1 VFTSSDSPHAK
12 YSAKYS
18 APLVAAPTV
27 GLWRVLLPWGL
38 ACLVSVGIVAYLGL
52 TQSGPSTIV
61 SALISGLSGLAAA
74 LLLGFVWTW
83 GRYGSVAPS
92 AKYLLNAADK
102 SPHAHLITTSGGS
115 LIYANAAFHAIF
127 SVSREEG
134 SRKSS
139 PLETMAGHLIGG
151 TEADEALQRLR
162 NQAALGAQTHDEF
175 SVMGSRTNAPEWKRI
190 TVQSVGQ
197 SFGGWGTILW
207 VVEDVTARHQ
217 IDIVLRREEEV
228 LADLLDQ
235 LPAGFF
241 SADANGRIIYAN
253 QILKSWLGLSDD
265 ENLVGR
271 SFSDF
276 VALDDDDSN
285 TPVWEE
291 GEVDV
296 SRGEVAL
303 RTVEGVTFKVCLI
316 QSQQTGGAGDMVY
329 SRSVVLKDM
338 AWRREGVGA
347 EVARWQFEEA
357 PVGIV
362 MIDLQGNIT
371 DCNRAFLSLLGVHR
385 DAVAGQPFSDRLIQE
400 DRGEVGGV
408 LSKIVM
414 GASRAAHLEVRMP
427 ASRERELVVSLYAS
441 RIDDDDGDI
450 TGLVLHF
457 IDATEQKHLEVQF
470 AQSQKMQAV
479 GQLAGGVAHDFNNLL
494 TAMIGFCDL
503 LLERHGPGDPSF
515 ADIMQIKQNSN
526 RATNLVRQLLAF
538 SRKQTLEPELVD
550 VSELLGDISNLL
562 GRLIGETIDL
572 NIEHGRDVGLI
583 RVDRGQFDQVIINLA
598 VNARDA
604 MPGGGAVTI
613 RTNSVTLEKQVS
625 RAHEVIPAG
634 DYVTVEV
641 VDTGSGISPQNINH
655 IFEPFF
661 STKDVGAG
669 TGLGLST
676 VYGIVHQSDGF
687 IFVDSGMGAG
697 TTFIMYL
704 PRTEAGS
711 GEVLS
716 YDDEGDPVSR
726 EDQVRFS
733 PKDDGDTTETDL
745 TGEGTVLLVEDEDAV
760 RMFGSRALTNKGY
773 TVLEADNGEAALD
786 VINGTDV
793 TIDLIVSDVVM
804 PGMDG
809 HTLVRLVRHELPNVK
824 VILMSG
830 YAEDVFIE
838 EIDRDPD
845 IHFLPKPFSL
855 KKLAGKVK
863 EVMEG

>member
-1 VFTSSDSPHAK
+1 MFTSPDSPHAK
-12 YSAKYS
+12 YSA
-18 APLVAAPTV
+18 PVAQLPAV
-27 GLWRVLLPWGL
+27 GLWRSLLPWGL
-38 ACLVSVGIVAYLGL
+38 ACLLSLGIIGYLGL
-52 TQSGPSTIV
+52 SASASSAIV
-61 SALISGLSGLAAA
+61 LALISGLSGLAAA
-74 LLLGFVWTW
+74 SLLGFVWTW
-83 GRYGSVAPS
+83 GRHSSASPA

-102 SPHAHLITTSGGS
+102 SPHAHLITTPGGS
-115 LIYANAAFHAIF
+115 LIYANAAFHAMFPIL
-127 SVSREEG
+127 RDGG
-134 SRKSS
+134 STKRP
-139 PLETMAGHLIGG
+139 PLEVISQHLSGG
-151 TEADEALQRLR
+151 DEANEALQRLR
-162 NQAALGAQTHDEF
+162 NQATLGVRAHDKLATT
-175 SVMGSRTNAPEWKRI
+175 SGNGMPEWRRI
-190 TVQSVGQ
+190 TAQPV
-197 SFGGWGTILW
+197 GGWGTILW
-207 VVEDVTARHQ
+207 TAEDVTARHQ
-217 IDIVLRREEEV
+217 IDTIRRKEGEI

-235 LPAGFF
+235 SPAGFF

-253 QILKSWLGLSDD
+253 QNLKSWLRLADD

-271 SFSDF
+271 SFSEF
-276 VALDDDDSN
+276 VALDEDESN
-285 TPVWEE
+285 TPVWED
-291 GEVDV
+291 GEADV

-303 RTVEGVTFKVCLI
+303 RTADGVIFKVCLI
-316 QSQQTGGAGDMVY
+316 QSQHTGDAGDMVY
-329 SRSVVLKDM
+329 SRSIVLKDM
-338 AWRREGVGA
+338 AWRREGVGGEA
-347 EVARWQFEEA
+347 ARWQFEEA

-362 MIDLQGNIT
+362 MIDLQGDIT

-385 DAVAGQPFSDRLIQE
+385 DTVAGVPFSDRLIQE
-400 DRGEVGGV
+400 DRGEVGVV

-427 ASRERELVVSLYAS
+427 ASRDRELVVSLYAS

-503 LLERHGPGDPSF
+503 LMERHGPGDPSF

-538 SRKQTLEPELVD
+538 SRKQTLEPEFVD
-550 VSELLGDISNLL
+550 VTEVLGDISNLL

-572 NIEHGRDVGLI
+572 NIEHGRDLGLI

-613 RTNSVTLEKQVS
+613 RTDRVTLEKQVA

-641 VDTGSGISPQNINH
+641 VDTGSGISPANINH

-676 VYGIVHQSDGF
+676 VYGIVHQSNGF
-687 IFVDSGMGAG
+687 IFVDSGLGAG
-697 TTFIMYL
+697 TTFIVYL
-704 PRTEAGS
+704 PRNEAGDI
-711 GEVLS
+711 EAQS
-716 YDDEGDPVSR
+716 YDEDGEPVSR

-733 PKDDGDTTETDL
+733 PKDEGDTSDSDL

-760 RMFGSRALTNKGY
+760 RMFGARALTNKGY
-773 TVLEADNGEAALD
+773 NVLEADNGEAALD
-786 VINGTDV
+786 VINGTDE

-830 YAEDVFIE
+830 YAEDVFID

-863 EVMEG
+863 EVLEG

>member
-1 VFTSSDSPHAK
+1 MFTSPDSPHAK
-12 YSAKYS
+12 YSA
-18 APLVAAPTV
+18 PLAAAPGV
-27 GLWRVLLPWGL
+27 SLWRLLLPWGL
-38 ACLVSVGIVAYLGL
+38 ACLLSVGGVAYLGYI
-52 TQSGPSTIV
+52 QSDPSTLV

-74 LLLGFVWTW
+74 FLLGFVWTW
-83 GRYGSVAPS
+83 GRHGSAAPS

-102 SPHAHLITTSGGS
+102 SPHAHLITTSSGD
-115 LIYANAAFHAIF
+115 LIYANAAFNAMF
-127 SVSREEG
+127 PVSREDSG
-134 SRKSS
+134 KKPP
-139 PLETMAGHLIGG
+139 PLEVMARHLNGG
-151 TEADEALQRLR
+151 SEAGEVLQRLR
-162 NQAALGAQTHDEF
+162 NQAALGARAHEEL
-175 SVMGSRTNAPEWKRI
+175 SVMGGSSGIPEWRRFA
-190 TVQSVGQ
+190 VQPV
-197 SFGGWGTILW
+197 GGWGTMLW

-217 IDIVLRREEEV
+217 IDTVLRREEEV

-253 QILKSWLGLSDD
+253 QILKSWLGLADD
-265 ENLVGR
+265 ENLIGR
-271 SFSDF
+271 SFSEF

-291 GEVDV
+291 GDVDV

-303 RTVEGVTFKVCLI
+303 RAVDGSTFKVCLI
-316 QSQQTGGAGDMVY
+316 QSQQIGDAGDMVY
-329 SRSVVLKDM
+329 SRSIVLKDM
-338 AWRREGVGA
+338 AWRRDGVGGEA
-347 EVARWQFEEA
+347 ARWQFEEA

-385 DAVAGQPFSDRLIQE
+385 DAVAGLPFSDRLIQE

-538 SRKQTLEPELVD
+538 SRKQTLEPELID

-572 NIEHGRDVGLI
+572 NIEHGRDLGLI

-641 VDTGSGISPQNINH
+641 VDTGSGISPENINH

-687 IFVDSGMGAG
+687 IFVDSGLGAG
-697 TTFIMYL
+697 TTFMVYL
-704 PRTEAGS
+704 PRSEAGADEATQFDAD
-711 GEVLS
+711 GEAI
-716 YDDEGDPVSR
+716 SR

-733 PKDDGDTTETDL
+733 PKDEGDAPDSDL

-760 RMFGSRALTNKGY
+760 RMFGARALTNKGY
-773 TVLEADNGEAALD
+773 NVLEADNGEAALD
-786 VINGTDV
+786 VINGTEE

-830 YAEDVFIE
+830 YAEDVFID

>member
-1 VFTSSDSPHAK
+1 LS
-12 YSAKYS
+12 
-18 APLVAAPTV
+18 L
-27 GLWRVLLPWGL
+27 
-38 ACLVSVGIVAYLGL
+38 GIIGYLGL
-52 TQSGPSTIV
+52 SQSNPSATI
-61 SALISGLSGLAAA
+61 SAVISIFSGLSIIF
-74 LLLGFVWTW
+74 LLGFMWAW
-83 GRYGSVAPS
+83 GRYGSMAS
-92 AKYLLNAADK
+92 AAKFLLKAADK
-102 SPHAHLITTSGGS
+102 SPDAHLITTSSGR
-115 LIYANAAFHAIF
+115 LVYANAAFYLMF
-127 SVSREEG
+127 PKSREG
-134 SRKSS
+134 AKKNTP
-139 PLETMAGHLIGG
+139 PLDLMGLNLAG
-151 TEADEALQRLR
+151 ADDAKENLLNLL
-162 NQAALGAQTHDEF
+162 NQASLGVYAHDEF
-175 SVMGSRTNAPEWKRI
+175 AVTGPMNGNNWRRI
-190 TVQSVGQ
+190 TARPV
-197 SFGGWGTILW
+197 GGWGKILW
-207 VVEDVTARHQ
+207 TAEDVTARRQ
-217 IDIVLRREEEV
+217 IDTVIRREEEV
-228 LADLLDQ
+228 LSDLLDE

-241 SADANGRIIYAN
+241 SADAEGRIIYAN
-253 QILKSWLGLSDD
+253 HILKSWLGVPSSEKLT
-265 ENLVGR
+265 GR
-271 SFSDF
+271 SFSEF
-276 VALDDDDSN
+276 VALDQEN
-285 TPVWEE
+285 VGTPVWDGGDE
-291 GEVDV
+291 DV
-296 SRGEVAL
+296 SRGEITIRAIN
-303 RTVEGVTFKVCLI
+303 GAAFKVCLI
-316 QSQQTGGAGDMVY
+316 QSQQSNATGDMIY
-329 SRSVVLKDM
+329 SRSVVLRDM
-338 AWRREGVGA
+338 AWKRDVVAG

-385 DAVAGQPFSDRLIQE
+385 DAIAGVAFSDRLVQE
-400 DRGEVGGV
+400 DRGEVGTV

-427 ASRERELVVSLYAS
+427 ASRDRELVVSLYAS
-441 RIDDDDGDI
+441 RVDDDEGDV

-550 VSELLGDISNLL
+550 ITELLGDISNLL

-572 NIEHGRDVGLI
+572 QIEHGRDLGLI

-613 RTNSVTLEKQVS
+613 KTDRVRLDKQVQ

-641 VDTGSGISPQNINH
+641 KDTGSGISPQNMDH

-676 VYGIVHQSDGF
+676 VYGIVHQSEGF
-687 IFVDSGMGAG
+687 IFVESALGAG
-697 TTFIMYL
+697 TTFIVYL
-704 PRTEAGS
+704 PWTDKSALEVVALEED
-711 GEVLS
+711 GEHL
-716 YDDEGDPVSR
+716 SR

-733 PKDDGDTTETDL
+733 PKDDEDRTETDL

-760 RMFGSRALTNKGY
+760 RMFGARALTNKGY
-773 TVLEADNGEAALD
+773 NVLEADNGEAALD
-786 VINGTDV
+786 VINGTDDK
-793 TIDLIVSDVVM
+793 IDLIVSDVVM

-830 YAEDVFIE
+830 YAEDVFID

-863 EVMEG
+863 EVLEG